1 MEKSMSSIRPENLT
15 NEELVRYAALIPAG
29 DVAALQAYN
38 AELCKRLIAAID
50 DQK

>member
-1 MEKSMSSIRPENLT
+1 MSSIRPENLT
-15 NEELVRYAALIPAG
+15 NEELLRYAALIPAG
-29 DVAALQAYN
+29 DVAMLQAYN